1 MNKKTAAILS
11 VMSLVCSTGFA
22 ANPFTDVPK
31 DSWAYNSVMELANA
45 GIIQGLDKT
54 HFEGERNI
62 TRYEAAE
69 VVAKAMAHEDNADA
83 QQRALIN
90 RLADEFS
97 SELNNLGVRVS
108 DLEDRVG
115 RVKVTGDMRFRY
127 LNDSKSVA
135 DHDYWDYRAR
145 IRANGKINDRAEAV
159 LGIQYINWF
168 DDETAASGTPM
179 YAYNGSLYNN
189 FFVDQAYVNYALD
202 PAHNWNLKV
211 GRYTYVLGK
220 ASGLQYDD
228 PFDGA
233 ELSFTNK
240 KLTATAGY
248 GKFKDGYSNN
258 AKTAYGELEGNFG
271 GGSMTGSAAGIYY
284 NNYPGMGGILMHEP
298 QDLKGAYV
306 SLNFGPKW
314 NLFGEYN
321 RVSFK
326 DDTASADVYYG
337 KLQYGKALFEKPKTW
352 DLWVDYLN
360 SGSTG
365 IQDFLGT
372 GNWRTEH
379 FTGGTFGV
387 TSWGVGG
394 DYVFAKNAKLQLFR
408 AFSSEIKD
416 CNRCDAGNF
425 TRAQLVFVF

>member
-1 MNKKTAAILS
+1 MKKLLALLVMTTTAGTT
-11 VMSLVCSTGFA
+11 VMA
-22 ANPFTDVPK
+22 ANPFVDVRA
-31 DSWAYNSVMELANA
+31 DSWAYNSVVELANS
-45 GIIQGLDKT
+45 GIVQGVDGI
-54 HFEGERNI
+54 HFQGERNI

-69 VVAKAMAHEDNADA
+69 MVAKAMAHEDRANAE
-83 QQRALIN
+83 QRALIN

-97 SELNNLGVRVS
+97 DELNNLGVRVS
-108 DLEDRVG
+108 HLEDRVG
-115 RVKVTGDMRFRY
+115 KVKMTGD
-127 LNDSKSVA
+127 
-135 DHDYWDYRAR
+135 AR
-145 IRANGKINDRAEAV
+145 IRYMNAKNSPIYKQFWDFRGRLRDHGQINDRTEAV
-159 LGIQYINWF
+159 LGVQYDNNF
-168 DDETAASGTPM
+168 DDETAASGSPSVFT
-179 YAYNGSLYNN
+179 YGYKLNN
-189 FFVDQAYVNYALD
+189 FFVDTAYVNYALD
-202 PAHNWNLKV
+202 PAHKWNLKA

-240 KLTATAGY
+240 KFTATAGY

-284 NNYPGMGGILMHEP
+284 NNYPGMGGILMHAP

-306 SLNFGPKW
+306 SLNFGPRW

-360 SGSTG
+360 SGSSG

-408 AFSSEIKD
+408 AFASEIRD
-416 CNRCDAGNF
+416 CNHCDAGNF